1 MCLDRQY
8 LAINQISSQLSVDLL
23 LRCMYDDCLPY
34 NLRASFCR
42 LMLHMHVDR
51 DPQESVVP
59 VRYARLW
66 TEIPSKINVNEWAS
80 KCWVMCVYKY
90 NLWLHVDFNGF
101 NRFEYE
107 STDSS
112 TEEMKKKFAPTMEFV
127 EEYLKDVLNQAHPFE
142 EKAKNELTLE
152 VG

>member
-1 MCLDRQY
+1 MSEHL
-8 LAINQISSQLSVDLL
+8 
-23 LRCMYDDCLPY
+23 
-34 NLRASFCR
+34 
-42 LMLHMHVDR
+42 
-51 DPQESVVP
+51 
-59 VRYARLW
+59 
-66 TEIPSKINVNEWAS
+66 NVGL
-80 KCWVMCVYKY
+80 CVFTSIICE
-90 NLWLHVDFNGF
+90 WLHVDFNGF